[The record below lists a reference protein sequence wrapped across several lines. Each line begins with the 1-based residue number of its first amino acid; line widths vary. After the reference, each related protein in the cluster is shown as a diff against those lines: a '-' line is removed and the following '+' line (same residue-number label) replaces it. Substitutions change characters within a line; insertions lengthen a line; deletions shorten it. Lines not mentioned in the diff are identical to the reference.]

1 MGARPS
7 SFKKG
12 GGFLNNV
19 DGVILGYEFTTT
31 FPGSDGKRESKS
43 DFNPL
48 YAVLSAKVD
57 GADEEVSTTLFVGD
71 ADSFSIEDGG
81 KTLVPT
87 QEGYELSANAEWSKL
102 ITSLCENG
110 DGKFSEEDLP
120 EETINYEAIVGLRVR
135 FIQVDVVG
143 RDGKVKTKV
152 SKKDKKTYN
161 VTSPQIAKV
170 YGRVE
175 AGKKGAAWKATAGKS
190 TGKPAG
196 KSAKTAAPSV
206 KDEAEAALAQVLE
219 KSGGSIAKAKL
230 RMKLLSLLTG
240 KTDNRD
246 EVIKFLY
253 NDDNL
258 AGIEGIEYD
267 PTDKAQ
273 TISVA

>member
-19 DGVILGYEFTTT
+19 DGVITGYEFTTT

-57 GADEEVSTTLFVGD
+57 GADEGVSTTLFVGN
-71 ADSFSIEDGG
+71 ADSFSIEDDG
-81 KTLVPT
+81 KTLVPVE
-87 QEGYELSANAEWSKL
+87 EGYELGANAEWSKL

-120 EETINYEAIVGLRVR
+120 EDTINYEAIIGLRVR
-135 FIQVDVVG
+135 FVQVDVVG
-143 RDGKVKTKV
+143 KDGKVKTKV

-161 VTSPQIAKV
+161 VTAVQVAKV
-170 YGRVE
+170 HGRVE
-175 AGKKGAAWKATAGKS
+175 EEKKGKAGKSAGAGKAAGKS
-190 TGKPAG
+190 TAG
-196 KSAKTAAPSV
+196 KASKAPSV
-206 KDEAEAALAQVLE
+206 RDEAEAALAQVLE
-219 KSGGSIAKAKL
+219 KSGGSIAKSKL

-246 EVIKFLY
+246 EIIKWLY
-253 NDDNL
+253 DDANL
-258 AGIEGIEYD
+258 ASIDGVEYD